1 MILCRRG
8 RPGCESAWGQ
18 GGLETRRGF
27 DHVSDMRMPPC
38 KVCGKP
44 ITNKV
49 CSGCK
54 KPAKECTCKP
64 KK

>member
-1 MILCRRG
+1 MCQTC
-8 RPGCESAWGQ
+8 GCQ
-18 GGLETRRGF
+18 
-27 DHVSDMRMPPC
+27 PC